1 MTKPPEVEQLC
12 EQLDQFAPTDAN
24 IEYIAKHV
32 QTHVDAQSEGAPASH
47 VNAARGTRR
56 RRPRVA
62 FGAVAAAAAVIAVV
76 IAFGPGG
83 STSQRDSSSGPRFD
97 AFVGPNTA
105 AARELVRVGDTAARK
120 PWRALDKGEYFHV
133 YASSVP
139 GDDQTIGGPT
149 GYEVWLDDEGHGQV
163 LNVMGS
169 ADPSRLPT
177 ITPGGGIGTSTAA
190 PKGRPVTLEES
201 LTKPDSVNLMG
212 WSVDGTGFQRS
223 WARQKDGFVK
233 SYDSADQSDP
243 SADIVATSSG
253 DQNMQQF
260 WSLTADQI
268 DRLPTEGGATMDRAI
283 QELLDDLVDQSLTR
297 TNRIPTGVWGI
308 TADQLNREDQIE
320 FAATILASAPVPP
333 EARRSLFRWLAMQP
347 GATLERDAVDALDRP
362 GVRIKFEHKF
372 KKNFPARTVTIQ
384 QLIDDAIAG
393 GADIDA
399 DARVTFMDFPET
411 NAEMERRQNEDFEK
425 SLPRD
430 RMYRIPA
437 HSEDRVWTVEM
448 IIDPD
453 TGELLQKRSK
463 MLRHSS
469 AQVPELIQQKGRI
482 QVNEAGGRGRSEGS
496 GGSSLYYARD
506 IARLDEAESPICK
519 SEPQLCRG

>member
-1 MTKPPEVEQLC
+1 M
-12 EQLDQFAPTDAN
+12 
-24 IEYIAKHV
+24 
-32 QTHVDAQSEGAPASH
+32 
-47 VNAARGTRR
+47 
-56 RRPRVA
+56 
-62 FGAVAAAAAVIAVV
+62 
-76 IAFGPGG
+76 GP
-83 STSQRDSSSGPRFD
+83 D
-97 AFVGPNTA
+97 TA
-105 AARELVRVGDTAARK
+105 AARELVRVGDAAARK
-120 PWRALDKGEYFHV
+120 PWRALGEGEYFHL

-139 GDDQTIGGPT
+139 GDDQTIGGPS

-190 PKGRPVTLEES
+190 PKGRTVTLEES

-212 WSVDGTGFQRS
+212 WSADGTGFQRS

-233 SYDSADQSDP
+233 SYDSADQTDP
-243 SADIVATSSG
+243 SADSVSTSSG
-253 DQNMQQF
+253 EQNMQQF
-260 WSLTADQI
+260 WSLTAGQI
-268 DRLPTEGGATMDRAI
+268 DQLPDEGGAVMDEAI
-283 QELLDDLVDQSLTR
+283 QALLDELLDESPMR
-297 TNRIPTGVWGI
+297 TNRIPTGAWGI
-308 TADQLNREDQIE
+308 TADQLDREDQIE
-320 FAATILASAPVPP
+320 FAANILASAPLPP

-362 GVRIKFEHKF
+362 GVRITFEHKF
-372 KKNFPARTVTIQ
+372 KKNLPARTVTIQ
-384 QLIDDAIAG
+384 QLLDDAIAG

-399 DARVTFMDFPET
+399 DARITFMDFPKT

-430 RMYRIPA
+430 RTYRIPA

-463 MLRHSS
+463 MLKHSS
-469 AQVPELIQQKGRI
+469 AQIPELIRHKDRI
-482 QVNEAGGRGRSEGS
+482 QVNQAGGRGTSEGS
-496 GGSSLYYARD
+496 GGSSLYFARN
-506 IARLDEAESPICK
+506 IARLDDAESPVCK